1 MFGDNTFAY
10 YYDIPFEETLKRQ
23 QTRSNKDVFSEAEMR
38 DWWIEKDYIGFIAE
52 KPIYG
57 NESLE
62 AVAEKIY
69 SEVI

>member
-1 MFGDNTFAY
+1 MVTKVMRLQFSKVFC
-10 YYDIPFEETLKRQ
+10 
-23 QTRSNKDVFSEAEMR
+23 TRVFTSR
-38 DWWIEKDYIGFIAE
+38 FSKKLHVCEKS
-52 KPIYG
+52 IYE